1 MEIGTFIRIQNDK
14 GFGCFFSGVVYHNG
28 DLESIADR
36 HQNFPNFREDDIIR
50 EFLHA
55 KKLKVSKMDYRFSFK
70 NIDQFEQW
78 ILREEILT
86 LTTYGYRVYK
96 IEATDFVISEF
107 QCIFNINSVKSI
119 VDITNLFI

>member
-1 MEIGTFIRIQNDK
+1 MEAGTFIRIQNDK
-14 GFGCFFSGVVYHNG
+14 GKGCFFTGAVYHNG
-28 DLESIADR
+28 DLESISIR
-36 HQNFPNFREDDIIR
+36 HQNFPNFREDRVIR
-50 EFLHA
+50 EFLHNN
-55 KKLKVSKMDYRFSFK
+55 KLEVGHMDYRFSFK

-78 ILREEILT
+78 ILREEIQT

-107 QCIFNINSVKSI
+107 QCLFNINSVKSI